1 MPSSIFVGDLTSQ
14 SLKLDE
20 YIGSNNILPYEI
32 EEFSEELSISQ
43 ARLVKKTLSFSING
57 SKLFVFKNSL
67 TTESQNSLLK
77 TLEESKDNIHFI
89 FFCTKIDELLPTINS
104 RSIIKRLAVTHTKQN
119 EIDLFLEKICQLES
133 PSYSDIDQLLVL
145 CKNDLY
151 EVMSSLR
158 NLMLDNTKAE
168 ILRLNSYKYCKGL
181 LPLIPFVHENNVS
194 KNAILES
201 AFLVS

>member
-1 MPSSIFVGDLTSQ
+1 MPSSIFVGDLLSQ

-43 ARLVKKTLSFSING
+43 ARSVKKALSFSING
-57 SKLFVFKNSL
+57 NKLFVFKNSL

-89 FFCTKIDELLPTINS
+89 FFCKKIDELLPTISS
-104 RSIIKRLAVTHTKQN
+104 RSIIKRLVVAPTKEN
-119 EIDLFLEKICQLES
+119 EIDFFLEKICQLDS

-158 NLMLDNTKAE
+158 NLMLDNSKVKT
-168 ILRLNSYKYCKGL
+168 LRLNSYKYCKGL
-181 LPLIPFVHENNVS
+181 LTLISFVHENNVS
-194 KNAILES
+194 KSAILET